1 MNTRKIKIAYP
12 KYSVNRLKN
21 VVKVD
26 HLSRTISYLIGIQ
39 NDRHNGIDQSWIRK
53 DVVEPGAWS
62 LHFDGKDFWFEGS
75 DQTIQNEQLE
85 DLKT

>member
-39 NDRHNGIDQSWIRK
+39 NYRHNGIDQSWIRK